1 MAGAVPKTARLPGS
15 DMATGTCEVLERDLE
30 CPEAIEEL
38 PGLAE
43 SIPRLSR
50 EDVRKDAE
58 VPQSEEELN
67 SSSHGIEKEERNTL
81 HVVEKDLDE
90 FVESMID
97 APVTEKTVTRVEMV
111 EETAS
116 SASPQVPKTLPTKRK
131 AEPCTIGPMKEES
144 PWEGLTLNKCI
155 LVASFVALLSMGFQ
169 VFQDVIDIDDEVP
182 ETQPRL
188 WAQPERSLPEDG
200 AGERGE
206 LWFFKN
212 WLSWLE
218 PEEAEDPEA
227 EVEGTQQDSPARAEP
242 RRGQKKPSALEKE
255 EEKPRES
262 MVAQLERGGKKE
274 MQPKDRP
281 AEGQASKMHR
291 VPLAGSEEEEEEEK
305 EEEEEEEEEVQQRS
319 SKRARGEGKE
329 GKRREGKER
338 PRRDEGKGHHPK
350 PDSPAQGPG
359 RKEHRHDESWKQDSK
374 QQRGEHKGR
383 KPWEQHKFKEG
394 KRHD

>member
-1 MAGAVPKTARLPGS
+1 
-15 DMATGTCEVLERDLE
+15 MATGPCEVLERDLE

-38 PGLAE
+38 PVLAE
-43 SIPRLSR
+43 SIPRLAR

-58 VPQSEEELN
+58 VPQSEEEVN
-67 SSSHGIEKEERNTL
+67 SRSHGVEKEERNTL

-97 APVTEKTVTRVEMV
+97 TPVTETTVTRVEKV
-111 EETAS
+111 EETGS
-116 SASPQVPKTLPTKRK
+116 SASPQVPKTLPVKRK
-131 AEPCTIGPMKEES
+131 AEPRTIGPMKEEI
-144 PWEGLTLNKCI
+144 PWAGLTLNKCI
-155 LVASFVALLSMGFQ
+155 LIASFVALLSMGFQ
-169 VFQDVIDIDDEVP
+169 VFQDVIDVDDEVP
-182 ETQPRL
+182 EAEPRL
-188 WAQPERSLPEDG
+188 WAQPQSSLPEDG

-206 LWFFKN
+206 LWFFKS

-218 PEEAEDPEA
+218 PEAEDPEA
-227 EVEGTQQDSPARAEP
+227 RVEGTQPDSPARAEP
-242 RRGQKKPSALEKE
+242 RRGQEKPSVLE

-262 MVAQLERGGKKE
+262 VAAQPERGGKKE

-281 AEGQASKMHR
+281 PEGQASKTHR
-291 VPLAGSEEEEEEEK
+291 APPAGSEEEEEEEEG
-305 EEEEEEEEEVQQRS
+305 EEQEQRS

-338 PRRDEGKGHHPK
+338 PRRDEGKGRHPK
-350 PDSPAQGPG
+350 PDSPSQGPG
-359 RKEHRHDESWKQDSK
+359 RKEHRHDESWKRDSK